1 LRERIVVSLP
11 LSLSLALLL
20 SPWRIWKK
28 MMVEE
33 YQEGMMREKVLVFLG
48 CICTE
53 LTVLMELRVEGRRSL
68 YYHMLVK
75 KMRIETIRRARA
87 RVRVEKSQDERIW
100 RIWLIVAK

>member
-1 LRERIVVSLP
+1 LRERIVPSLP

-20 SPWRIWKK
+20 SPWRIWKT

-33 YQEGMMREKVLVFLG
+33 HQEAMMREKVVVFLV

-53 LTVLMELRVEGRRSL
+53 LTVLMGLRVEGRRSL
-68 YYHMLVK
+68 YHHMLVE
-75 KMRIETIRRARA
+75 KMRIEAIRRARA